1 MEKSS
6 LNRGSGSGAALL
18 DGLRASFWVI
28 AAFYLLGVWTGKP
41 LSQNLLTDTVA
52 AAAIVGFA
60 MRGWTMLDG
69 KTEFRDRHVSKEDVV
84 GDGPVQEVSSIDRR
98 PDDKV

>member
-1 MEKSS
+1 
-6 LNRGSGSGAALL
+6 
-18 DGLRASFWVI
+18 
-28 AAFYLLGVWTGKP
+28 
-41 LSQNLLTDTVA
+41 
-52 AAAIVGFA
+52 
-60 MRGWTMLDG
+60 MLDG